1 MRQRQIQNLIVL
13 AVILILLVLM
23 IVQRLQKNSVAEES
37 AVVNQENQLQ
47 EQMAEGSYISAKDQ
61 FLDILFSYNYA
72 GRYETFL
79 EETKELKSEEQ
90 MQEAVDHYYAVYKDL
105 VNEEVLHQLIEDR
118 EPLKYDR
125 KAFDEGSSFRLVDMS
140 FNGDNGTFETRVL
153 WTRADGSQEM
163 DRVKGRIEENNGLV
177 NKFFIM
183 GMGEAPEIYYVRKR
197 ATDLEAFDYHTVLQ
211 LNTEDRTFAL
221 SYDLLSSY
229 MPYGTYEETE
239 NKITCR
245 TDDGEY
251 TFIFS
256 KEGRNLLFQA
266 EGSGNLNCNTGKG
279 TSVPAMENG
288 DVFVVSVTGDNLVQK
303 KYHLELSGWEDE
315 LGNPKEYYD
324 AGEEVELHYG
334 PVAADTDY
342 LFYLDN
348 EEVLG
353 EGNGDGY
360 VIRFQM
366 PDHDAVFSVESRN
379 SMNKGK

>member
-23 IVQRLQKNSVAEES
+23 IVQRLQKNSTAEES
-37 AVVNQENQLQ
+37 VVVNQENQLQ
-47 EQMAEGSYISAKDQ
+47 EQIAEVSYISAKDQ

-177 NKFFIM
+177 NKFFLTPPP
-183 GMGEAPEIYYVRKR
+183 GKTGR
-197 ATDLEAFDYHTVLQ
+197 VL
-211 LNTEDRTFAL
+211 RCA
-221 SYDLLSSY
+221 Y
-229 MPYGTYEETE
+229 
-239 NKITCR
+239 
-245 TDDGEY
+245 
-251 TFIFS
+251 
-256 KEGRNLLFQA
+256 
-266 EGSGNLNCNTGKG
+266 
-279 TSVPAMENG
+279 
-288 DVFVVSVTGDNLVQK
+288 
-303 KYHLELSGWEDE
+303 
-315 LGNPKEYYD
+315 
-324 AGEEVELHYG
+324 
-334 PVAADTDY
+334 
-342 LFYLDN
+342 
-348 EEVLG
+348 
-353 EGNGDGY
+353 
-360 VIRFQM
+360 
-366 PDHDAVFSVESRN
+366 
-379 SMNKGK
+379 